1 MKEDFVSRLSNLLRQ
16 VETQDPQLAADLK
29 REMEA
34 LSGRRAFGLN
44 FERHIPETV
53 ELSDRPVRRGDKVRF
68 LPERGEEQSSV
79 DRGLWRV
86 ERIRRT
92 DAGRVA
98 DMVRYQALGPE
109 HQRASRAVDDL
120 VVIAEFRDPIYP
132 GLVSTSKVE
141 RGGDR
146 PFHTVI
152 NAENFHALQV
162 LLYTHGGKIDA
173 IYIDPPYNSGARD
186 WKYNNDYVD
195 GDDAYRHSKWLAFM
209 ERRLLIAKRLLN
221 PVKSVLIVT
230 IDEKE
235 YLRLGLL
242 LEQLFTGCRIQMVS
256 SVINPK
262 GSPRRG
268 EFSRAEEYLFFVY
281 IGDVQVIQSADD
293 MLHHEGA
300 KRREVRWAGLR
311 RNGANG
317 RRSARPNLFYPIFFH
332 ESNGRLHS
340 IGDSLPRNAKRTE
353 VRPPTGTLA
362 VFPVGDKGQEM
373 TWGLQP
379 QTLQAHHAK
388 GYIRYGQLNTSRNQ
402 QVAIYYLPSGPI
414 ADIAS
419 GAIVVTG
426 REKTG
431 AAIVEYREARSLR
444 PMTVWNRTSHSSSDH
459 GASLLRSFV
468 PNSSFPFPKSLYA
481 VQDALRF
488 FIKDNPA
495 AIVLDFFGGS
505 GTTLHAVLRLNHQ
518 DNGRRK
524 CILVTNNEV
533 SADEQARLREEGLRP
548 GDPDWETLGICES
561 LTKPRIVA
569 AVTGRTPDGSPIEG
583 EYKFIDEIPMAE
595 GFEENVEFFTMTY
608 EAPRPVAHN
617 RAFEAIAPL
626 LWLRAGSQGRRIEKA
641 RHDFDVAETYA
652 VLFDLDASRDFLAA
666 IAEVQSIR
674 IAFVVTDDDRGFQM
688 VCSELPARLEAV
700 RLYESYLTNFT
711 INTGRV

>member
-1 MKEDFVSRLSNLLRQ
+1 MSRLSNLLRQ
-16 VETQDPQLAADLK
+16 VERQDQQLAADLK

-34 LSGRRAFGLN
+34 LAGRRAFGLN

-53 ELSDRPVRRGDKVRF
+53 ELPGRPVRRGDKVRF
-68 LPERGEEQSSV
+68 LPERGEKPSSV
-79 DRGLWRV
+79 DRRLWRV
-86 ERIRRT
+86 GRVRRT
-92 DAGRVA
+92 DEGRVA
-98 DMVRYQALGPE
+98 DLVLQQDPE
-109 HQRASRAVDDL
+109 AEHKTASRAVDDL

-132 GLVSTSKVE
+132 GLVSTGKVE
-141 RGGDR
+141 RGGDK

-162 LLYTHGGKIDA
+162 LLYTHEGKIDA

-281 IGDVQVIQSADD
+281 IGDVQVVQSADD

-317 RRSARPNLFYPIFFH
+317 RRSARPNLFYPIFFN

-340 IGDSLPRNAKRTE
+340 IGASLPRNAKRTE

-362 VFPVGDKGQEM
+362 VFPIGDKGQEM

-388 GYIRYGQLNTSRNQ
+388 GYIRYGQLNASRNQ

-414 ADIAS
+414 ADIVS

-426 REKTG
+426 RETTG
-431 AAIVEYREARSLR
+431 AVIVEYKGARSLR
-444 PMTVWNRTSHSSSDH
+444 PMTVWNRTSHSASDH

-481 VQDALRF
+481 VEDALRF
-488 FIKDNPA
+488 FVKDNPA

-524 CILVTNNEV
+524 CILGTNNEV
-533 SADEQARLREEGLRP
+533 SVDEQSRLREEGLRP

-561 LTKPRIVA
+561 LTKPRILA

-583 EYKFIDEIPMAE
+583 DYKFIDEVPMAK
-595 GFEENVEFFTMTY
+595 GFEENVEFFTMIY
-608 EAPRPVAHN
+608 EAPRPVAHH
-617 RAFEAIAPL
+617 RAFEVIAPL

-641 RHDFDVAETYA
+641 RHDFDVADTYA

-666 IAEVQSIR
+666 IAEVQSVR

-688 VCSELPARLEAV
+688 VCGELPARVEAV

-711 INTGRV
+711 INTGRE

>member
-1 MKEDFVSRLSNLLRQ
+1 MSRLSNLLRQ

-53 ELSDRPVRRGDKVRF
+53 ELPDRPVRRGDKVRF
-68 LPERGEEQSSV
+68 LPERGEKPSSV
-79 DRGLWRV
+79 DRRLWRV
-86 ERIRRT
+86 GRICRT
-92 DAGRVA
+92 DEGRVA
-98 DMVRYQALGPE
+98 DLVRQQAQEAE
-109 HQRASRAVDDL
+109 HQTASRAVDDL
-120 VVIAEFRDPIYP
+120 VVVAEFRDPIYP
-132 GLVSTSKVE
+132 GLVSTGKVE

-162 LLYTHGGKIDA
+162 LLYTHEGKIDA
-173 IYIDPPYNSGARD
+173 IYIDPPYNTGARD
-186 WKYNNDYVD
+186 WKYNNDYIAA
-195 GDDAYRHSKWLAFM
+195 DDSYRHSKWLAFM
-209 ERRLLIAKRLLN
+209 ERRLLIARRLLN

-242 LEQLFTGCRIQMVS
+242 LEQLFAGCRIQMVS

-281 IGDVQVIQSADD
+281 IGDARVIQSADD
-293 MLHHEGA
+293 MLHNEGA
-300 KRREVRWAGLR
+300 QRREVRWAGLR

-317 RRSARPNLFYPIFFH
+317 RRTARPNLFYPIFFRK
-332 ESNGRLHS
+332 SNGLLHS
-340 IGDSLPRNAKRTE
+340 IGDSLPRNAKHTE
-353 VRPPTGTLA
+353 VKSPRGTLS
-362 VFPVGDKGQEM
+362 VFPLGDKGQEM

-379 QTLQAHHAK
+379 QTLRAHHAE
-388 GYIRYGQLNTSRNQ
+388 GYIRYGQLDASRNQ
-402 QVAIYYLPSGPI
+402 QVGIYYLPSGPI

-426 REKTG
+426 RETTG
-431 AAIVEYREARSLR
+431 AVIVEYKETRSLR
-444 PMTVWNRTSHSSSDH
+444 PMTVWNRTSHSAGDH
-459 GASLLRSFV
+459 GASLLSSFV
-468 PNSSFPFPKSLYA
+468 PNSRFPFPKSLYA
-481 VQDALRF
+481 VEDALRF

-505 GTTLHAVLRLNHQ
+505 GTTSHAVMRLNKQ
-518 DNGRRK
+518 DNGWRK

-533 SADEQARLREEGLRP
+533 SADEQAGLRKQGLRP
-548 GDPDWETLGICES
+548 GDPDWEALGVCEY
-561 LTKPRIVA
+561 LTKPRIAA
-569 AVTGRTPDGSPIEG
+569 AVTGKTTDGSQIEG
-583 EYKFIDEIPMAE
+583 DYKFTDEFPMAE

-626 LWLRAGSQGRRIEKA
+626 LWLRAGSRGRRIEKA
-641 RHDFDVAETYA
+641 RHNFDVADTYA
-652 VLFDLDASRDFLAA
+652 VLFDLDASQDFLAA
-666 IAEVQSIR
+666 VAEAESVR
-674 IAFVVTDDDRGFQM
+674 IAFIVTDDDRGFQM
-688 VCSELPARLEAV
+688 VCGELPARVKAV

-711 INTGRV
+711 INTGRE